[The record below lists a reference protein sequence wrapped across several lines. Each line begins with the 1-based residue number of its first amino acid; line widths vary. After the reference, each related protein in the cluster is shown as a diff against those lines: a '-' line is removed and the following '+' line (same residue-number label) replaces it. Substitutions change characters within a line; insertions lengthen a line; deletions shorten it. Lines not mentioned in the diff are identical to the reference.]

1 MQAIILPSSIE
12 DHPEQKIG
20 AKMKGKMQMARV
32 RGTILAGRSGRRG
45 RSQQYILGHS
55 KGPGRII
62 STKVIA
68 HEPSPYQLPRD
79 STTSPTK
86 TEVGR
91 GQQIQVLKEQA
102 RAIEARLRSLDKRI
116 SEFEHGFTPSE
127 FKALV
132 DPDTCVGCGT
142 CQEVCPADAITV
154 EGIAEVDSKR
164 CIGCGHCVDQC
175 PQGALSLHLLNTGYK
190 EQVRV
195 AL

>member
-12 DHPEQKIG
+12 DHTEQKIG
-20 AKMKGKMQMARV
+20 AKMKGKMQTARV

-55 KGPGRII
+55 KGPGRRM

-68 HEPSPYQLPRD
+68 YEPSTYQLPRD

-86 TEVGR
+86 TEIGR
-91 GQQIQVLKEQA
+91 GQQIQALKEHA
-102 RAIEARLRSLDKRI
+102 RAIKARLRSLDKRI
-116 SEFEHGFTPSE
+116 SELDHVITPSD

-132 DPDTCVGCGT
+132 DPDMCLGCGT

-175 PQGALSLHLLNTGYK
+175 PQGALALHLLNTGYK